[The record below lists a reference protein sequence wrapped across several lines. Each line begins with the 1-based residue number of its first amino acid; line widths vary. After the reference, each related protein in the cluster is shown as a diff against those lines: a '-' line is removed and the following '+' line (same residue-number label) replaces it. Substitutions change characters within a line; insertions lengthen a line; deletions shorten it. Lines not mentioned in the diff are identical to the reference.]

1 MAIVSRMALPEEIDG
16 ARRSALGFAEDGE
29 ELEGV
34 VPAEPEAGER
44 VYLCAFARGEE
55 RRWLVLDGGGRAVED
70 RRLVRDAAAIA
81 ALCELAEESAG
92 GGDLGELRARLVEL
106 RLTENPEGIEDAEI
120 AAAELQEAILDPP
133 RLASPGYLDAIGL
146 AAQKLER
153 ALGGH
158 GSPFAEAMQVGIGAA
173 EALAAEVER
182 GYKTALA

>member
-1 MAIVSRMALPEEIDG
+1 MPLPDEIDA
-16 ARRSALGFAEDGE
+16 ARTAALGFAEDGE

-34 VPAEPEAGER
+34 VPTEPAGGTR
-44 VYLCAFARGEE
+44 VYLCAFTRDDG
-55 RRWLVLDGGGRAVED
+55 RRWLALDAEGRAVGD

-81 ALCELAEESAG
+81 ALCELTEESAG
-92 GGDLGELRARLVEL
+92 GGDVGELRARLVEL
-106 RLTENPEGIEDAEI
+106 RLMEDPDGIEDAEL
-120 AAAELQEAILDPP
+120 AAAELQAALRDAP
-133 RLASPGYLDAIGL
+133 RVASPGYLDEIGL